1 MTKITNDEIAVL
13 ESLYNKEN
21 NIALM
26 RATYENR
33 DVAVI
38 VRFRENNNG
47 AEATPIAIL
56 IDEQFF
62 DGLTPPPN
70 PYEGMDREDPQSD
83 VAN

>member
-1 MTKITNDEIAVL
+1 MAKITNDEITVL

-26 RATYENR
+26 RATYEDR

-62 DGLTPPPN
+62 EGLTPPSD
-70 PYEGMDREDPQSD
+70 PYEGMESEDSRSD